1 MYASLTPLILLV
13 SPLDAVLYTLT
24 LPDHTKG
31 NDMTTPHENEYLA
44 AVSGLHE
51 QTVSPVFWH
60 GYAQGD
66 RIAYRLHEWS
76 PSSSAAGRVCGD
88 AGPDRVWVNNEQTN
102 RPEVVDVRPWPEGN
116 LLPF

>member
-1 MYASLTPLILLV
+1 MT
-13 SPLDAVLYTLT
+13 
-24 LPDHTKG
+24 
-31 NDMTTPHENEYLA
+31 NDVHNNEYLA
-44 AVSGLHE
+44 AIAGLHE

-66 RIAYRLHEWS
+66 RIAYRLHGSS
-76 PSSSAAGRVCGD
+76 PSSSSAGRVCGD